1 MPTTIIMLFH
11 QISIYRIHFKMQFE
25 EQDRLCKLLFL
36 LLNSQITI
44 RAPIVIV
51 IRLFHRS

>member
-1 MPTTIIMLFH
+1 MLFH

-25 EQDRLCKLLFL
+25 EQDRLCKLLVL